1 MKNLVG
7 WIHFQKLF
15 YYFFFIFINWFPN
28 DWVPWKH
35 RFLIFCGNI
44 CCVFSQFKSVRISS
58 LYSYIC
64 LHTSVQG
71 SKIHF
76 PSKELIKPGGMEID
90 VDTLSGRNV
99 SSLFDSKVKVQKSSI
114 LYHPLNWTP
123 PSKRAGWT
131 ASTSDITTWFVM
143 LWFRVVYRARPC
155 MRYWQESDR
164 FRDIFNQRSYS
175 LD

>member
-1 MKNLVG
+1 MEISVACFHSLNQLG
-7 WIHFQKLF
+7 FHP
-15 YYFFFIFINWFPN
+15 FIPIFVCIPQSK
-28 DWVPWKH
+28 VP
-35 RFLIFCGNI
+35 
-44 CCVFSQFKSVRISS
+44 KS
-58 LYSYIC
+58 Y
-64 LHTSVQG
+64 
-71 SKIHF
+71 F

-143 LWFRVVYRARPC
+143 LWFRVVYLARPC